1 MGLVKSVCVYC
12 GSRVGHDPAY
22 EVAAHQLGRLLARNG
37 MRLVYGGGRA
47 GLMGVLA
54 RAALEAGGAVLGILP
69 DNLRER
75 EIAQEGLTELVIT
88 QSMHERK
95 ALMFENADAFVTLP
109 GGIGT
114 LDETIE
120 MLSWR
125 QLMLHTK
132 PLVLAD
138 INGYWQPFLATL
150 QSAIAGGFAG
160 EALRDFYAVVR
171 DIERIP
177 AVLEGLKERL
187 SGR

>member
-12 GSRVGHDPAY
+12 GSRPGHDPAY
-22 EVAAHQLGRLLARNG
+22 DTAARQLGRLLARHDIA
-37 MRLVYGGGRA
+37 LVYGGGRV
-47 GLMGVLA
+47 GLMGVVA
-54 RAALEAGGAVLGILP
+54 RAALEAGGTVIGVLPEHLQ
-69 DNLRER
+69 ER
-75 EIAQEGLTELVIT
+75 EVAQDGLTELVIT
-88 QSMHERK
+88 ASMHERK
-95 ALMFENADAFVTLP
+95 SVMFQRADAFVTLP

-138 INGYWQPFLATL
+138 INGYWQPFLAML
-150 QSAIAGGFAG
+150 QGVIAGGFAG

-171 DIERIP
+171 DVERIP

-187 SGR
+187 TGW